1 MMQYTVTQWV
11 FFFYFYC
18 FFGWCFES
26 TYVSIKT
33 RRLTNRGF
41 MRGPF
46 LPLYGSGAIM
56 MLVVSMPFRDNLVL
70 TYLAGCVGTT
80 ILEYVTGVVMEA
92 LFKVRYWD
100 YSNQKFQFQGRI
112 CLKSTLAWGGLTILM
127 TSVVHAYVERVVLSV
142 PGQILTAVTFLLTA
156 WIFADFALS
165 FKAAMDLRDVLVKLE
180 EAKAELGRLQ
190 KRMDVIVALTADDLE
205 QKVKE
210 YKEILG
216 SGELEPGVIREKL
229 QEYFAAKKAEL
240 ARRRE
245 EMAGSLEARLKKI
258 FLANPTAMSVRYRE
272 TLEELRR
279 RIGGDR
285 S

>member
-1 MMQYTVTQWV
+1 MTQYTVTQWV
-11 FFFYFYC
+11 FFFYFYS

-26 TYVSIKT
+26 VYVSIKT

-56 MLVVSMPFRDNLVL
+56 MLVVSMPFQENLML
-70 TYLAGCVGTT
+70 TYLAGCVGAT

-100 YSNQKFQFQGRI
+100 YSNRKFQFQGHI
-112 CLKSTLAWGGLTILM
+112 CLMSTLAWGGLTILM
-127 TSVVHAYVERVVLSV
+127 TSVVHAYVERMVLSV
-142 PGQILTAVTFLLTA
+142 PGQALTAVTFLLTA

-165 FKAAMDLRDVLVKLE
+165 FKAAMDLRDILVKLE

-229 QEYFAAKKAEL
+229 QEHLAAKKAEL

-245 EMAGSLEARLKKI
+245 EMAGNMEARLKKI

-272 TLEELRR
+272 SLEELRR

>member
-1 MMQYTVTQWV
+1 M
-11 FFFYFYC
+11 
-18 FFGWCFES
+18 
-26 TYVSIKT
+26 
-33 RRLTNRGF
+33 
-41 MRGPF
+41 
-46 LPLYGSGAIM
+46 PLYGSGAIM
-56 MLVVSMPFRDNLVL
+56 MLVVSMPFRKNLVL
-70 TYLAGCVGTT
+70 TFLAGCVGATV
-80 ILEYVTGVVMEA
+80 LEYVTGVVMEA

-229 QEYFAAKKAEL
+229 QEHFAAKKAEL

>member
-26 TYVSIKT
+26 AYVSIKT

-56 MLVVSMPFRDNLVL
+56 MLVVSMPFRENLVL
-70 TYLAGCVGTT
+70 TFLAGCVGATV
-80 ILEYVTGVVMEA
+80 LEYVTGVVMEA

-229 QEYFAAKKAEL
+229 QEHFAAKKAEL